1 MCLGDISLIVPSIL
15 GPIETEKKELS
26 VWNSQGSHHS
36 T

>member
-26 VWNSQGSHHS
+26 VWNR
-36 T
+36 